1 MTVEEVID
9 VSDIEMLY
17 VQFAANQMG
26 AIIAPARAARC
37 TGAEKYHAAMVLG
50 GSYGRSPWLSHAACM
65 VATLGSSLSER
76 PAQYRVPIRRRAASR
91 SSLMGMST
99 ANRLLPSH
107 VRKTGLLKFSAVK
120 MACTKTLLA
129 DLSDFRNDDG
139 SALALDNIEG
149 LTLGPVVGG
158 KQTLIL
164 VSDNNF
170 GAAQFTQF
178 IALEVTPVPE
188 PATWALWLGG
198 LVGLQALRRCR

>member
-1 MTVEEVID
+1 VKAEEDEEMTVEEVID

-37 TGAEKYHAAMVLG
+37 TGAEKYHDAMVLG

-129 DLSDFRNDDG
+129 DQSTATRRMQITPTVQDVTFHSR
-139 SALALDNIEG
+139 EG
-149 LTLGPVVGG
+149 DILHTKESKVSHLTL
-158 KQTLIL
+158 
-164 VSDNNF
+164 
-170 GAAQFTQF
+170 
-178 IALEVTPVPE
+178 
-188 PATWALWLGG
+188 
-198 LVGLQALRRCR
+198 

>member
-65 VATLGSSLSER
+65 VTTLGSSLSER

-129 DLSDFRNDDG
+129 DQSTATRRMQITPTVQDVTFQGD
-139 SALALDNIEG
+139 
-149 LTLGPVVGG
+149 
-158 KQTLIL
+158 IL
-164 VSDNNF
+164 HTKAKFHTSHCERVF
-170 GAAQFTQF
+170 PLF
-178 IALEVTPVPE
+178 P
-188 PATWALWLGG
+188 
-198 LVGLQALRRCR
+198 LVGEKSTHANDHRTKHCHAAVASHMVSR

>member
-1 MTVEEVID
+1 
-9 VSDIEMLY
+9 
-17 VQFAANQMG
+17 
-26 AIIAPARAARC
+26 
-37 TGAEKYHAAMVLG
+37 
-50 GSYGRSPWLSHAACM
+50 
-65 VATLGSSLSER
+65 
-76 PAQYRVPIRRRAASR
+76 
-91 SSLMGMST
+91 
-99 ANRLLPSH
+99 
-107 VRKTGLLKFSAVK
+107 
-120 MACTKTLLA
+120 LLA

-198 LVGLQALRRCR
+198 LAGLQALRRCR